1 MDRKPGSMS
10 SRPVGCLSKLGVSA
24 VALVPVRFGERQE
37 SRSLLRPHDRSLTL
51 SIARCHAYAR

>member
-24 VALVPVRFGERQE
+24 VALVPVRFGERQGCWE
-37 SRSLLRPHDRSLTL
+37 VR
-51 SIARCHAYAR
+51 